1 MDLKSATL
9 FAGIASLL
17 NTVGLVIN
25 YGSLFVMNP
34 NFHPTIPFMILMFTS
49 VLTFIGL
56 AIFFFTFLSR
66 QN

>member
-1 MDLKSATL
+1 MDLKTATL

-17 NTVGLVIN
+17 NTVGLVVN
-25 YGSLFVMNP
+25 YGSIFVLNR

-56 AIFFFTFLSR
+56 SMFFFAFLSR